1 MNIIPT
7 NNGNG
12 HGALA
17 KLGTLSILYV
27 SVFLTRIGFGT
38 MLILFPVYL
47 LRPDPLNP
55 SNLVPVGP
63 AVYGLVLSL
72 YPALEGISALP
83 VGTWV
88 DRQGRRRAFVTGMS
102 LITVLTLAIS
112 LTRTNI
118 PFVGG
123 AHALMGLSAAMVTV
137 SSLTMITD
145 LTGVRNRGTGMGAF
159 DMANLVGYGL
169 GIILGTVMERAF
181 NSSLQTAFEVVATI
195 FGIAT
200 VFVFF
205 SLREPAHSSRD
216 HRPLRE
222 MFTTMSSDVAAI
234 LPVWFSLTVIVGFYF
249 LLPSIVRQLEPQTT
263 LSRSAGLI
271 LIGLVVL
278 GGGAL
283 LFGRLSDK
291 IGRTRT
297 MMIGVVGE
305 LGFLLLFPGLLTT
318 LITIPLNESFLSS
331 LFLAGPLGVLAGA
344 FFFLGSAVVPSIL
357 AYIGDNAAH
366 DVRGSAMGL
375 YSLML
380 SAGIA
385 IGNVVA
391 GVAFEVGGVEAVF
404 FLGALILGGMSLTS
418 GFLLRRSNHVVPSV
432 GDINK
437 TQSKP
442 I

>member
-1 MNIIPT
+1 
-7 NNGNG
+7 
-12 HGALA
+12 
-17 KLGTLSILYV
+17 
-27 SVFLTRIGFGT
+27 

-47 LRPDPLNP
+47 LKPDPLNP

-88 DRQGRRRAFVTGMS
+88 DRQGRRKAFVTGMG

-159 DMANLVGYGL
+159 DMANLVGYGI

-181 NSSLQTAFEVVATI
+181 NSSLQIVFQIVAAI
-195 FGIAT
+195 FGVAAI
-200 VFVFF
+200 FVFF
-205 SLREPAHSSRD
+205 SLREPVHS
-216 HRPLRE
+216 PRE
-222 MFTTMSSDVAAI
+222 QRSLTQMFTTVSGDVAAI
-234 LPVWFSLTVIVGFYF
+234 LPVWFSLTIIVGFYF
-249 LLPSIVRQLEPQTT
+249 LLPSIIMQLEPQTN
-263 LSRSAGLI
+263 LERSAGLI
-271 LIGLVVL
+271 LIGLAVL

-291 IGRTRT
+291 IGRTKT
-297 MMIGVVGE
+297 MMIGVIGE

-318 LITIPLNESFLSS
+318 FISIPLDQSFLSALS
-331 LFLAGPLGVLAGA
+331 IAGPLGVLAGA
-344 FFFLGSAVVPSIL
+344 FFFLGSALVPSIL
-357 AYIGDNAAH
+357 AYIGDNATH

-391 GVAFEVGGVEAVF
+391 GVAFETGGVEAVF
-404 FLGALILGGMSLTS
+404 YLGAAILAGMSLTS
-418 GFLLRRSNHVVPSV
+418 GFLLRRTNHVVTPV
-432 GDINK
+432 GDISK
-437 TQSKP
+437 SQSKP

>member
-1 MNIIPT
+1 
-7 NNGNG
+7 
-12 HGALA
+12 
-17 KLGTLSILYV
+17 
-27 SVFLTRIGFGT
+27 
-38 MLILFPVYL
+38 
-47 LRPDPLNP
+47 
-55 SNLVPVGP
+55 
-63 AVYGLVLSL
+63 
-72 YPALEGISALP
+72 
-83 VGTWV
+83 
-88 DRQGRRRAFVTGMS
+88 
-102 LITVLTLAIS
+102 
-112 LTRTNI
+112 
-118 PFVGG
+118 
-123 AHALMGLSAAMVTV
+123 
-137 SSLTMITD
+137 
-145 LTGVRNRGTGMGAF
+145 MGAF

-181 NSSLQTAFEVVATI
+181 NSSLQTVFQIVAGI

-205 SLREPAHSSRD
+205 SLREPKHSPGEQRS
-216 HRPLRE
+216 LGK
-222 MFTTMSSDVAAI
+222 MFTTMSGDVAAI

-263 LSRSAGLI
+263 LERSAGLI

-291 IGRTRT
+291 IGRTKT
-297 MMIGVVGE
+297 MMIGVIGE

-318 LITIPLNESFLSS
+318 LIAIPLDESFLSA
-331 LFLAGPLGVLAGA
+331 FFQAGPLGVLAGA

-404 FLGALILGGMSLTS
+404 YLGAVILGGMSLTS

-437 TQSKP
+437 TQSQP

>member
-1 MNIIPT
+1 
-7 NNGNG
+7 
-12 HGALA
+12 
-17 KLGTLSILYV
+17 
-27 SVFLTRIGFGT
+27 
-38 MLILFPVYL
+38 MLILFPIYL
-47 LRPDPLNP
+47 LKSDGIT
-55 SNLVPVGP
+55 PVGP
-63 AVYGLVLSL
+63 VVTGLVLSL

-88 DRQGRRRAFVTGMS
+88 DRQGRRRAFVTGMTS
-102 LITVLTLAIS
+102 IAILTLAIS
-112 LTRTNI
+112 FTRTNI
-118 PFVGG
+118 SFVGG

-159 DMANLVGYGL
+159 DMANLIGYGL

-181 NSSLQTAFEVVATI
+181 NSSLQTVFQIVAAI
-195 FGIAT
+195 YGVAT

-205 SLREPAHSSRD
+205 SLREPRHSPREQRS
-216 HRPLRE
+216 LGE
-222 MFTTMSSDVAAI
+222 MFRTMSGDVAAI
-234 LPVWFSLTVIVGFYF
+234 LPVWFSLTIIVGFYF
-249 LLPSIVRQLEPQTT
+249 LLPSIVRQLEPQVD
-263 LSRSAGLI
+263 LERSAGLI
-271 LIGLVVL
+271 LIGLVAL
-278 GGGAL
+278 GAGAL

-291 IGRTRT
+291 IGRTKT
-297 MMIGVVGE
+297 MIVGVIGE

-318 LITIPLNESFLSS
+318 FIAIPLNQSFLSA
-331 LFLAGPLGVLAGA
+331 LFLAGPLGVLAGV
-344 FFFLGSAVVPSIL
+344 FFFLGSALVPSIL
-357 AYIGDNAAH
+357 AYIGDNAQH

-391 GVAFEVGGVEAVF
+391 GVAFEVGGVETVF
-404 FLGALILGGMSLTS
+404 YLGALILGGMSLTS
-418 GFLLRRSNHVVPSV
+418 GFLLRRSNHLVASV

>member
-1 MNIIPT
+1 LNITPS

-12 HGALA
+12 RGVLA

-38 MLILFPVYL
+38 MLILFPIYL
-47 LRPDPLNP
+47 VKPDG
-55 SNLVPVGP
+55 VTPVGP
-63 AVYGLVLSL
+63 AVTGLVLSL

-102 LITVLTLAIS
+102 SITILTLAIS

-169 GIILGTVMERAF
+169 GIILGTIMERTF
-181 NSSLQTAFEVVATI
+181 NSSLQTAFQVVAAI
-195 FGIAT
+195 FGIAA

-205 SLREPAHSSRD
+205 SLREPAHSSREQ
-216 HRPLRE
+216 RSLSAT
-222 MFTTMSSDVAAI
+222 FTTVSGDVAAI

-249 LLPSIVRQLEPQTT
+249 LLPSIVRQLQPQTT
-263 LSRSAGLI
+263 LERSAGLI
-271 LIGLVVL
+271 LIGLAVL

-291 IGRTRT
+291 IGRTKT
-297 MMIGVVGE
+297 MTIGVIGE

-318 LITIPLNESFLSS
+318 LIAIPLDESFLSA

-344 FFFLGSAVVPSIL
+344 FFFLGSALVPSIL
-357 AYIGDNAAH
+357 AYIGDNATH

-391 GVAFEVGGVEAVF
+391 GITFEAGGVEAVF
-404 FLGALILGGMSLTS
+404 FTGAAILGGMSLAS
-418 GFLLRRSNHVVPSV
+418 GFLLRRQNHVMTSV
-432 GDINK
+432 GDISR

-442 I
+442 L